1 MNDDQPADNATTASR
16 GCLTRVARSLA
27 ASTARGL
34 AAGAG
39 TATGTWIVWWII
51 HH

>member
-16 GCLTRVARSLA
+16 GRLARVARSLA

-34 AAGAG
+34 ATGAG

>member
-1 MNDDQPADNATTASR
+1 MNDDRPTGGPTPARRDRLVRA
-16 GCLTRVARSLA
+16 ARSLA

-34 AAGAG
+34 ATGTG
-39 TATGTWIVWWII
+39 TAAGTWIVWWIT